1 MSEEQINSVFE
12 PTCPNCDSKRVRSS
26 IETDAFPYG
35 VAPNTVTLQAV
46 TCVYECQDC
55 FLRFTDIEGE
65 QAREVAV
72 QDHLRLK
79 ARGWA

>member
-1 MSEEQINSVFE
+1 MIEQIQSAFE
-12 PTCPNCDSKRVRSS
+12 PTCPNCESKNVRSN
-26 IETDAFPYG
+26 IEAAAFPYG
-35 VAPNTVTLQAV
+35 VPPDTVTLQAV
-46 TCVYECQDC
+46 TCVYECQEC
-55 FLRFTDIEGE
+55 FLRYTDMEGE